1 MSKDTMSKDPMPKD
15 PSQADAAAAA
25 DRPTDKDT
33 AGGDSPLIAKLKK
46 QKAQKSGENHTTLPE
61 SGITVTWPKFQS
73 HGAWMKAQRLAKKD
87 VSKATNFY
95 LTGICKFEG
104 ERMTV
109 TDFVD
114 LIPAQDVFHLM
125 GEVMGDV
132 DEADGDDAG
141 NALH

>member
-1 MSKDTMSKDPMPKD
+1 MSKDPAKSD
-15 PSQADAAAAA
+15 HDAQAGREPAETAPA
-25 DRPTDKDT
+25 PDKDT
-33 AGGDSPLIAKLKK
+33 AGDSPLIAKLKK
-46 QKAQKSGENHTTLPE
+46 QKVQKSGEHRTTLPE

-95 LTGICKFEG
+95 LTGICKFDG

-109 TDFVD
+109 TEFVD
-114 LIPAQDVFHLM
+114 LIPTVDVFHLM
-125 GEVMGDV
+125 GEVMGDDD
-132 DEADGDDAG
+132 DEDNGDDAG

>member
-1 MSKDTMSKDPMPKD
+1 MSKDPTKSD
-15 PSQADAAAAA
+15 LDTQAGRERADTAPAAE
-25 DRPTDKDT
+25 KN

-46 QKAQKSGENHTTLPE
+46 QKAQKSGENRTILPE

-73 HGAWMKAQRLAKKD
+73 HGAWMKAQRLAKKN

-95 LTGICKFEG
+95 LTGICKFDG

-109 TDFVD
+109 TEFVD

-125 GEVMGDV
+125 GEVMGD
-132 DEADGDDAG
+132 DDDDGEDKEG
-141 NALH
+141 NASH

>member
-1 MSKDTMSKDPMPKD
+1 MSKDPTKSD
-15 PSQADAAAAA
+15 LDTQAGRERADNARAAE
-25 DRPTDKDT
+25 KN

-46 QKAQKSGENHTTLPE
+46 QKAQKSGEHRTTLPE

-95 LTGICKFEG
+95 LTGICKFDG

-109 TDFVD
+109 TEFVD

-125 GEVMGDV
+125 GEVMGD
-132 DEADGDDAG
+132 DADDDKGDDAG